1 MSMISL
7 EGFDNC
13 VAGIA
18 FGCGEPDRLVY
29 DVAKIY
35 GHLQSEMD
43 LTFDESIKFFD
54 NIILP
59 LVMGPG
65 APLFLTFADMDEIKE
80 VHCNVQDDSAGSA

>member
-1 MSMISL
+1 MISL
-7 EGFDNC
+7 DGFDDC

-18 FGCGEPDRLVY
+18 FGCAEPDRLVY
-29 DVAKIY
+29 DTAKIY
-35 GHLQSEMD
+35 GKLQSEMD

>member
-1 MSMISL
+1 MTMISL
-7 EGFDNC
+7 EGFDDC

-18 FGCGEPDRLVY
+18 FGCSEPDRLVY
-29 DVAKIY
+29 DTAKIY
-35 GHLQSEMD
+35 GKLQADMD

-65 APLFLTFADMDEIKE
+65 APMFLTFADMDEIKE
-80 VHCNVQDDSAGSA
+80 VHCNVQDDSARGA

>member
-1 MSMISL
+1 MTMISL

-18 FGCGEPDRLVY
+18 FGAGESDRLVY

-35 GHLQSEMD
+35 AHLQYEMD

-54 NIILP
+54 HNILP

-65 APLFLTFADMDEIKE
+65 SPLFVTFADMDEIRE
-80 VHCNVQDDSAGSA
+80 VHCNV

>member
-1 MSMISL
+1 MTMISL
-7 EGFDNC
+7 QGFDSC

-29 DVAKIY
+29 DTAKIY
-35 GHLQSEMD
+35 GKLQADMD

-65 APLFLTFADMDEIKE
+65 SPMFLTFADMDEIKE
-80 VHCNVQDDSAGSA
+80 VHCNVQNDNPPSA

>member
-7 EGFDNC
+7 EGFDSC

-35 GHLQSEMD
+35 GHLQYEMD

-54 NIILP
+54 NIIMP

-65 APLFLTFADMDEIKE
+65 SPLFGTFADMEEIRE
-80 VHCNVQDDSAGSA
+80 VHCNVQDDSTRGA